1 MKELKMLF
9 ISRLM
14 LVPFS
19 IVGSAWDL
27 AIGIKRL
34 SEKIIPRG
42 ILFIIL
48 GLWLFYYGFYNA
60 KCAIKLYE
68 EMDK

>member
-9 ISRLM
+9 ITRLM
-14 LVPFS
+14 LVPIS
-19 IVGSAWDL
+19 IVTSAWDL

-34 SEKIIPRG
+34 SEKMTPRG

-48 GLWLFYYGFYNA
+48 GLLLFYQGFYNA
-60 KCAIKLYE
+60 KDAIKLYK
-68 EMDK
+68 EMEK